1 MRIIRFL
8 CVTVTKFS
16 MIWNESNEC
25 MGREEMRELQSRR
38 LRETVERVYHNSTF
52 YRTKMQELGIT
63 PMDIETVDDLVKLPF
78 TVKTDLR
85 DNYPFGLFSAPMSEI
100 VRLHASSG
108 TTGKSIVAGY
118 TRKDLNTWAEVMA
131 RTFAAGGVTRNDIF
145 QIAYGYGLFTG
156 GLGAHYGAELLGA
169 SVIPISAGNTEKQIQ
184 LMTDF
189 GSTVLCCTPSYALY
203 LAEAVKEMGA
213 QDKLKLKCGFFGA
226 EPWTEEMRREIEDKL
241 QLKAYDIFGLTEVI
255 GPGVAY
261 DCFEQHGM
269 HVNED
274 HFLPEI
280 VDPVTLKPVEPGQVG
295 ELVFTTITKEG
306 MPVLRYRTKDLT
318 SLMYEECPCGRKSVR
333 MNKIMGR
340 SDDMLIIRGVN
351 VFPSQIE
358 SVLLEFGET
367 APHYHLYVDRENNT
381 DTFDVHVEVRP
392 ENFTDD
398 MTSMLNLSKRIE
410 ARINSVVG
418 IHAHVKLVEPRS
430 IERSIGKAKRVTDR
444 RKLY

>member
-1 MRIIRFL
+1 
-8 CVTVTKFS
+8 

-25 MGREEMRELQSRR
+25 MGREEMRELQGRR

-52 YRTKMQELGIT
+52 YRSKMQELGVT
-63 PMDIETVDDLVKLPF
+63 PMDIESVDDLVKLPF

-85 DNYPFGLFSAPMSEI
+85 DNYPFGMFSAPMSEI

-108 TTGKSIVAGY
+108 TTGKPIVAGY
-118 TRKDLNTWAEVMA
+118 TRKDLNTWSEVMA
-131 RTFAAGGVTRNDIF
+131 RTFAAGGCTRNDIF
-145 QIAYGYGLFTG
+145 QVAYGYGLFTG

-169 SVIPISAGNTEKQIQ
+169 SVIPISSGNTEKQVQ

-189 GSTVLCCTPSYALY
+189 GSTALCCTPSYALY
-203 LAEAVKEMGA
+203 LAEAIQEMGA

-241 QLKAYDIFGLTEVI
+241 HLKAFDIFGLTEVI

-261 DCFEQHGM
+261 DCSEQHGM

-280 VDPVTLKPVEPGQVG
+280 VDPVTLLPVEPGQVG

-318 SLMYEECPCGRKSVR
+318 NLMYEECPCGRKSVR

-398 MTSMLNLSKRIE
+398 MTSMLNLGKRIE

-418 IHAHVKLVEPRS
+418 IHARVKLVEPRS
-430 IERSIGKAKRVTDR
+430 IERSQGKAKRVTDK

>member
-1 MRIIRFL
+1 
-8 CVTVTKFS
+8 

-25 MGREEMRELQSRR
+25 MGRKGMRELQSRR
-38 LRETVERVYHNSTF
+38 LRATVERVYHNSTF
-52 YRTKMQELGIT
+52 YRSKMQALGIT
-63 PMDIETVDDLVKLPF
+63 PMDIEGIDDIVKLPF
-78 TVKTDLR
+78 TTKTDLR
-85 DNYPFGLFSAPMSEI
+85 DHYPFGLFSAPMSEI

-108 TTGKSIVAGY
+108 TTGKPVVAGY
-118 TRKDLNTWAEVMA
+118 TRKDLSTWSEVMA
-131 RTFAAGGVTRNDIF
+131 RTFAAGGCSRNDVF

-156 GLGAHYGAELLGA
+156 GLGAHYGAETLGA
-169 SVIPISAGNTEKQIQ
+169 SVIPISSGNTEKQVQ

-203 LAEAVKEMGA
+203 LAEAIHEMGV

-241 QLKAYDIFGLTEVI
+241 SIKAYDIFGLTEVI

-261 DCFEQHGM
+261 DCQEQHGM
-269 HVNED
+269 HINED

-280 VDPVTLKPVEPGQVG
+280 VDPATLQPVAPGEVG

-306 MPVLRYRTKDLT
+306 MPVIRYRTKDMT
-318 SLMYEECPCGRKSVR
+318 SLMYESCGCGRRTVR

-367 APHYHLYVDRENNT
+367 APHYHLYVDRVNNT

-392 ENFTDD
+392 ESFSDD
-398 MTSMLNLSKRIE
+398 MTSMLKLSKRIE
-410 ARINSVVG
+410 DRIASVVG
-418 IHAHVKLVEPRS
+418 IHAHVKLVESRS
-430 IERSIGKAKRVTDR
+430 IERSMGKAKRVTDN
-444 RKLY
+444 RKLYV

>member
-1 MRIIRFL
+1 
-8 CVTVTKFS
+8 

-52 YRTKMQELGIT
+52 YRSKMHELGIT
-63 PMDIETVDDLVKLPF
+63 PMDIESIDDLVKLPF

-85 DNYPFGLFSAPMSEI
+85 DNYPFGMFSAPMSEI

-118 TRKDLNTWAEVMA
+118 TRKDLNTWSEVMA
-131 RTFAAGGVTRNDIF
+131 RTFAAGGCTRNDIF

-169 SVIPISAGNTEKQIQ
+169 SVIPISSGNTEKQVQ

-189 GSTVLCCTPSYALY
+189 GSTALCCTPSYALY
-203 LAEAVKEMGA
+203 LAEAIQEMGA

-241 QLKAYDIFGLTEVI
+241 HLKAYDIFGLTEVI

-261 DCFEQHGM
+261 DCSEQHGM

-280 VDPVTLKPVEPGQVG
+280 VDPITLLPVEPGQVG

-306 MPVLRYRTKDLT
+306 MPVIRYRTKDLT
-318 SLMYEECPCGRKSVR
+318 NLLYEECPCGRKSVR

-340 SDDMLIIRGVN
+340 SDDMMIIRGVN

-358 SVLLEFGET
+358 SVLLEFGEM

-398 MTSMLNLSKRIE
+398 MTSMLNLGKRIE
-410 ARINSVVG
+410 ARISSVVG
-418 IHAHVKLVEPRS
+418 IHARVKLVEPRS
-430 IERSIGKAKRVTDR
+430 IERSQGKAKRVTDK

>member
-1 MRIIRFL
+1 M
-8 CVTVTKFS
+8 S
-16 MIWNESNEC
+16 MIWNESDEC
-25 MGREEMRELQSRR
+25 MSREQMQELQEKR
-38 LRETVERVYHNSTF
+38 LRATVEKVYHNSPF
-52 YRTKMQELGIT
+52 YRSKMQELGIT
-63 PMDIETVDDLVKLPF
+63 PYDIQTLDDITKLPF
-78 TVKTDLR
+78 TTKTDLR
-85 DNYPFGLFSAPMSEI
+85 DQYPFGLFSASMSEI

-108 TTGKSIVAGY
+108 TTGKPIVAGY
-118 TRKDLNTWAEVMA
+118 TRKDLNIWSEVMA
-131 RTFAAGGVTRNDIF
+131 RTFAGGGCNRNDIF

-156 GLGAHYGAELLGA
+156 GLGAHYGAETLGA
-169 SVIPISAGNTEKQIQ
+169 SVIPISSGNTEKQIQ

-189 GSTVLCCTPSYALY
+189 GSTAICSTPSYALY
-203 LAEAVKEMGA
+203 LAEAIKDMGI
-213 QDKLKLKCGFFGA
+213 QNKLKLKVGFFGA
-226 EPWTEEMRREIEDKL
+226 EPWTEEMRKELEDKL
-241 QLKAYDIFGLTEVI
+241 HIKAYDIFGLTEII

-261 DCFEQHGM
+261 NCVEQKGM

-274 HFLPEI
+274 HFYPEI
-280 VDPVTLKPVEPGQVG
+280 IDPKTLEPVKSGEIG
-295 ELVFTTITKEG
+295 ELVFTTISKEG

-318 SLMYEECPCGRKSVR
+318 SIFYDTCSCGRTSVR

-381 DTFDVHVEVRP
+381 DSFDIHVELRP

-398 MTSMLNLSKRIE
+398 MSMLLGLAKRIE
-410 ARINSVVG
+410 QRIISVVG
-418 IHAHVKLVEPRS
+418 IHARIKLVEPRS
-430 IERSIGKAKRVTDR
+430 IERSIGKAKRVTDK

>member
-1 MRIIRFL
+1 
-8 CVTVTKFS
+8 

-25 MGREEMRELQSRR
+25 MSRDEMREMQNKH
-38 LRETVERVYHNSTF
+38 LRTTVERVYHNSTF
-52 YRTKMQELGIT
+52 YRAKMQEIGIS
-63 PMDIETVDDLVKLPF
+63 PMDIETLDDIVKLPF
-78 TVKTDLR
+78 TTKTDLR

-108 TTGKSIVAGY
+108 TTGKSVVAGY
-118 TRKDLNTWAEVMA
+118 TRKDLGIWSEVMA
-131 RTFAAGGVTRNDIF
+131 RTFAAGGCSRNDIF

-156 GLGAHYGAELLGA
+156 GLGAHYGAEMLGA
-169 SVIPISAGNTEKQIQ
+169 SVIPISSGNTEKQIQ

-189 GSTVLCCTPSYALY
+189 GSTALCCTPSYALY
-203 LAEAVKEMGA
+203 LAEAILEMGV
-213 QDKLKLKCGFFGA
+213 QDKLKLKVGFFGA
-226 EPWTEEMRREIEDKL
+226 EPWTEEMRREIENKL
-241 QLKAYDIFGLTEVI
+241 KIKAFDIFGLTEII

-261 DCFEQHGM
+261 DCQAQHGM

-280 VDPVTLKPVEPGQVG
+280 VDPKTFQPLPAGEVG

-318 SLMYEECPCGRKSVR
+318 SIFYDECSCGRKTVR

-381 DTFDVHVEVRP
+381 DTFDVHVEMRP
-392 ENFTDD
+392 ENFSDD
-398 MTSMLNLSKRIE
+398 MTSMLNLKKRIE
-410 ARINSVVG
+410 SRIQVVVG
-418 IHAHVKLVEPRS
+418 IHAHVKLVEPRT
-430 IERSIGKAKRVTDR
+430 IERSIGKAKRVTDKR
-444 RKLY
+444 NLYK

>member
-1 MRIIRFL
+1 
-8 CVTVTKFS
+8 
-16 MIWNESNEC
+16 
-25 MGREEMRELQSRR
+25 MGRDEMRELQSRR

-52 YRTKMQELGIT
+52 YRSKMQELGVS
-63 PMDIETVDDLVKLPF
+63 PMDIESIDDLVKLPF

-85 DNYPFGLFSAPMSEI
+85 DNYPFGMFSAPMSEI

-108 TTGKSIVAGY
+108 TTGKPIVAGY

-131 RTFAAGGVTRNDIF
+131 RTFAAGGCTRNDIF

-156 GLGAHYGAELLGA
+156 GLGAHYGAENLGA
-169 SVIPISAGNTEKQIQ
+169 SVIPISSGNTEKQVQ

-189 GSTVLCCTPSYALY
+189 GSTALCCTPSYALY
-203 LAEAVKEMGA
+203 LAEAIQEMGA

-241 QLKAYDIFGLTEVI
+241 RIKAYDIFGLTEVI

-261 DCFEQHGM
+261 DCSEQHGM

-280 VDPVTLKPVEPGQVG
+280 VDPVTLKPVEAGQIG

-306 MPVLRYRTKDLT
+306 MPVIRYRTKDLT
-318 SLMYEECPCGRKSVR
+318 NLMYEECPCGRKSVR

-340 SDDMLIIRGVN
+340 SDDMMIIRGVN

-358 SVLLEFGET
+358 SVLLEFGEA
-367 APHYHLYVDRENNT
+367 APHYHLYVDRENNV

-392 ENFTDD
+392 EIFTDD
-398 MTSMLNLSKRIE
+398 MTSMLNLGKRIE
-410 ARINSVVG
+410 ARIASVVG

-430 IERSIGKAKRVTDR
+430 IERSQGKAKRVTDK

>member
-1 MRIIRFL
+1 
-8 CVTVTKFS
+8 

-25 MGREEMRELQSRR
+25 MGRKEMRELQNRR
-38 LRETVERVYHNSTF
+38 LRATVERVYHNSTF
-52 YRTKMQELGIT
+52 YRSKMQELGIT
-63 PMDIETVDDLVKLPF
+63 PMDIETIDDLVKLPF
-78 TVKTDLR
+78 TTKTDLR

-108 TTGKSIVAGY
+108 TTGKPVVGGY
-118 TRKDLNTWAEVMA
+118 TRKDLSTWSEVMA
-131 RTFAAGGVTRNDIF
+131 RTFAAGGCSRNDVF
-145 QIAYGYGLFTG
+145 QVAYGYGLFTG

-169 SVIPISAGNTEKQIQ
+169 SVIPISSGNTEKQVQ

-189 GSTVLCCTPSYALY
+189 GTTALCCTPSYALY
-203 LAEAVKEMGA
+203 LAEAIHEMGV
-213 QDKLKLKCGFFGA
+213 QDKLKLKYGFFGA

-241 QLKAYDIFGLTEVI
+241 RLKAFDIFGLTEVI

-261 DCFEQHGM
+261 DCEAQNGM
-269 HVNED
+269 HINED

-280 VDPVTLKPVEPGQVG
+280 VDPATLQPVKPGKVG

-306 MPVLRYRTKDLT
+306 MPVIRYRTKDLT
-318 SLMYEECPCGRKSVR
+318 SLMYDECSCGRCSVR
-333 MNKIMGR
+333 MKKIMGR

-367 APHYHLYVDRENNT
+367 APHYHLYVGRENNT

-392 ENFTDD
+392 ESFSDD
-398 MTSMLNLSKRIE
+398 MTSMLKLGKRIE
-410 ARINSVVG
+410 ARIASVVG

-430 IERSIGKAKRVTDR
+430 IERSMGKAKRVTDN

>member
-1 MRIIRFL
+1 
-8 CVTVTKFS
+8 
-16 MIWNESNEC
+16 
-25 MGREEMRELQSRR
+25 MGREEMRELQNRR

-52 YRTKMQELGIT
+52 YRSKMQELGVT
-63 PMDIETVDDLVKLPF
+63 PMDIESIDDLTKLPF

-85 DNYPFGLFSAPMSEI
+85 DNYPFGMFSAPMSEI

-118 TRKDLNTWAEVMA
+118 TRKDLTTWSEVMA
-131 RTFAAGGVTRNDIF
+131 RTFAAGGCNRNDIF

-169 SVIPISAGNTEKQIQ
+169 SVIPISAGNTEKQVQ

-189 GSTVLCCTPSYALY
+189 GTTALCCTPSYALY
-203 LAEAVKEMGA
+203 LAEAIQEMGA
-213 QDKLKLKCGFFGA
+213 KDKLKLKRGFFGA
-226 EPWTEEMRREIEDKL
+226 EPWKEEMRREIEDKL
-241 QLKAYDIFGLTEVI
+241 HIKAYDIFGLTEVI

-261 DCFEQHGM
+261 DCTEQHGM
-269 HVNED
+269 HINED

-280 VDPVTLKPVEPGQVG
+280 VDPVTLLPVEPGQVG

-306 MPVLRYRTKDLT
+306 MPVIRYRTKDLT
-318 SLMYEECPCGRKSVR
+318 NLLYEECPCGRKTVR

-340 SDDMLIIRGVN
+340 SDDMMIIRGVN

-358 SVLLEFGET
+358 SVLLEFGEA

-381 DTFDVHVEVRP
+381 DTFDIHVEVRP

-418 IHAHVKLVEPRS
+418 IHARVKLVEPRT
-430 IERSIGKAKRVTDR
+430 IERSQGKAKRVTDN

>member
-1 MRIIRFL
+1 MRRKKTIF
-8 CVTVTKFS
+8 

-25 MGREEMRELQSRR
+25 MSRDEMREMQNKH
-38 LRETVERVYHNSTF
+38 LRTTVERVYHNSTF
-52 YRTKMQELGIT
+52 YRAKMQEIGIT
-63 PMDIETVDDLVKLPF
+63 PMDIETLDDIVKLPF
-78 TVKTDLR
+78 TTKTDLR

-108 TTGKSIVAGY
+108 TTGKPVVAGY
-118 TRKDLNTWAEVMA
+118 TRKDLGIWSEVMA
-131 RTFAAGGVTRNDIF
+131 RTFAAGGCSRNDIF

-156 GLGAHYGAELLGA
+156 GLGAHYGAEMLGA
-169 SVIPISAGNTEKQIQ
+169 SVIPISSGNTEKQIQ

-189 GSTVLCCTPSYALY
+189 GSTALCCTPSYALY
-203 LAEAVKEMGA
+203 LAEAILEMGV
-213 QDKLKLKCGFFGA
+213 QDKLKLKVGFFGA
-226 EPWTEEMRREIEDKL
+226 EPWTEEMRREIENKL
-241 QLKAYDIFGLTEVI
+241 KIKAFDIFGLTEII

-261 DCFEQHGM
+261 DCQAQHGM

-280 VDPVTLKPVEPGQVG
+280 VDPKTFQPLPAGEVG

-318 SLMYEECPCGRKSVR
+318 SLFYDECSCGRKTVR

-381 DTFDVHVEVRP
+381 DTFDVHVEMRP

-398 MTSMLNLSKRIE
+398 MTSMLNLKKRIE
-410 ARINSVVG
+410 SRIQVVVG
-418 IHAHVKLVEPRS
+418 IHAHVKLVEPRT
-430 IERSIGKAKRVTDR
+430 IERSIGKAKRVTDKR
-444 RKLY
+444 NLYK

>member
-1 MRIIRFL
+1 
-8 CVTVTKFS
+8 

-25 MGREEMRELQSRR
+25 MNREEMRDLQNKR
-38 LRETVERVYHNSTF
+38 LRTTVERVYHNSTF
-52 YRTKMQELGIT
+52 YRAKMHELGIS
-63 PMDIETVDDLVKLPF
+63 PMDIETIDDLVKLPF
-78 TVKTDLR
+78 TTKTDLR

-108 TTGKSIVAGY
+108 TTGKPIVAGY
-118 TRKDLNTWAEVMA
+118 TRKDLGTWSEVMA
-131 RTFAAGGVTRNDIF
+131 RTFASGGCSRNDIF

-169 SVIPISAGNTEKQIQ
+169 SVIPISSGNTEKQIQ

-189 GSTVLCCTPSYALY
+189 GSTALCCTPSYALY
-203 LAEAVKEMGA
+203 LAEAIYEMGV
-213 QDKLKLKCGFFGA
+213 QDKLKLKVGFFGA
-226 EPWTEEMRREIEDKL
+226 EPWTEEMRREIENKL
-241 QLKAYDIFGLTEVI
+241 NIKAYDIFGLTEII

-261 DCFEQHGM
+261 DCEAQHGM
-269 HVNED
+269 HINED

-280 VDPVTLKPVEPGQVG
+280 VDPITFMPLPPGEVG
-295 ELVFTTITKEG
+295 ELVFTTISKEG

-318 SLMYEECPCGRKSVR
+318 SIFYEECSCGRKTVR
-333 MNKIMGR
+333 MHKIMGR

-367 APHYHLYVDRENNT
+367 APHYHLFVDRENNT
-381 DTFDVHVEVRP
+381 DTFDIHVEMRP

-398 MTSMLNLSKRIE
+398 MTSMLNLKKRIE
-410 ARINSVVG
+410 SRIQVVVG

-430 IERSIGKAKRVTDR
+430 IERSTGKAKRVTDK

>member
-1 MRIIRFL
+1 
-8 CVTVTKFS
+8 

-52 YRTKMQELGIT
+52 YRSKMQELGIT
-63 PMDIETVDDLVKLPF
+63 PMDIESVDDLVKLPF

-85 DNYPFGLFSAPMSEI
+85 DNYPFGMFSAPMSEI

-108 TTGKSIVAGY
+108 TTGKPIVAGY
-118 TRKDLNTWAEVMA
+118 TRKDLNTWSEVMA
-131 RTFAAGGVTRNDIF
+131 RTFAAGGCNRNDIF

-169 SVIPISAGNTEKQIQ
+169 SVIPISSGNTEKQVQ

-189 GSTVLCCTPSYALY
+189 GSTALCCTPSYALY
-203 LAEAVKEMGA
+203 LAEAIQEMGA

-241 QLKAYDIFGLTEVI
+241 HLKAYDIFGLTEVI

-261 DCFEQHGM
+261 DCSQQHGM
-269 HVNED
+269 HVHED

-280 VDPVTLKPVEPGQVG
+280 VDPITLLPVEPGQVG

-306 MPVLRYRTKDLT
+306 MPVIRYRTKDLT
-318 SLMYEECPCGRKSVR
+318 NLMYEECPCGRKSVR

-340 SDDMLIIRGVN
+340 SDDMMIIRGVN

-398 MTSMLNLSKRIE
+398 MTSMLNLGKRIE
-410 ARINSVVG
+410 ARISSVVG
-418 IHAHVKLVEPRS
+418 IHARVKLVEPRS
-430 IERSIGKAKRVTDR
+430 IERSQGKAKRVTDK